1 MIKWDPLCTCVR
13 EEGGIHVTSERKKER
28 GEDGEEG
35 WVVKLFIRFTF
46 FKRKAN

>member
-1 MIKWDPLCTCVR
+1 MYVCEGRGWDTR
-13 EEGGIHVTSERKKER
+13 DIRKKER

-35 WVVKLFIRFTF
+35 WVVKLFTRFTF